1 MTKKRKV
8 IEVNTTYELDK
19 SKLVEPK
26 QNSFG
31 EEMVKA
37 EPESVEECKKRN
49 KILFKCLE
57 NQLDSNKSLL
67 KDTYP

>member
-37 EPESVEECKKRN
+37 EPESVEECKKEIKSFLN
-49 KILFKCLE
+49 AMKI
-57 NQLDSNKSLL
+57 N
-67 KDTYP
+67 